1 MHSLLNARFLLNT
14 GKGGVGKTTI
24 TIALARLLARQGKR
38 VLVMELNAFDRLGP
52 LFGKPPVGPAISEL
66 APGIFACNVQARDAM
81 EEYVVMLLKSRTL
94 YRTVFEN
101 RVVSRFLKVVPG
113 LPELLMLGKA
123 YFHEAERDERG
134 NPRWD
139 VILIDAPATGHGL
152 FLLRIPHVIA
162 TALSSGHMVEE
173 ARNMM
178 ALLQDPVRTRVNLV
192 TLPEE
197 MPVAETL
204 ELAQTLHDDL
214 GIARGAVFVNGLV
227 APLFSPDQDNAI
239 RLAEPTASGAV
250 KDVLAAARFR
260 SDRATLH
267 EAQALRMEARFPGA
281 VIRVPFF
288 FESQL
293 RLEQI
298 DRIAE
303 RIGAALGV
311 AP

>member
-1 MHSLLNARFLLNT
+1 
-14 GKGGVGKTTI
+14 
-24 TIALARLLARQGKR
+24 
-38 VLVMELNAFDRLGP
+38 
-52 LFGKPPVGPAISEL
+52 
-66 APGIFACNVQARDAM
+66 
-81 EEYVVMLLKSRTL
+81 
-94 YRTVFEN
+94 
-101 RVVSRFLKVVPG
+101 
-113 LPELLMLGKA
+113 
-123 YFHEAERDERG
+123 
-134 NPRWD
+134 
-139 VILIDAPATGHGL
+139 
-152 FLLRIPHVIA
+152 
-162 TALSSGHMVEE
+162 
-173 ARNMM
+173 
-178 ALLQDPVRTRVNLV
+178 VRTRVNLV

-204 ELAQTLHDDL
+204 ELAQTLHEDL

-227 APLFSPDQDNAI
+227 APLFSPDQDDAI